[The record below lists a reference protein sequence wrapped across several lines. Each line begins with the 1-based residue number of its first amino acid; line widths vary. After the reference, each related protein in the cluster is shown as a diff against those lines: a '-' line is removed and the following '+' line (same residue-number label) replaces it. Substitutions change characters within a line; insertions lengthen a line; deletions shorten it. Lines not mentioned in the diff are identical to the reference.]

1 MGAVVPASAAPRKF
15 HLGDSGEVNRD
26 ELAKVLRRAR
36 GRLSPA
42 DVGLPAGDRRR
53 VAGLRR
59 EEVATLA
66 GISVDYVVR
75 LEQGRGPRPS
85 TSVLASLSR
94 ALRLTDDERRELFD
108 LADAVQPRDGEI
120 TMLVRASILRLLDR
134 LEDNP
139 AVVLS
144 AKSDILAWNS
154 MAAALLGDFS
164 QVPARQ
170 RNLVWQRFLGKPGR
184 VSLTAE
190 EAEVTGGQSI
200 ASLRSTAAKYPS
212 DPGLL
217 RLLAELQQGSPD
229 FRRRWEETSS
239 APWRS
244 HTKTVE
250 HPDLGS
256 IALDC
261 DAMQLP
267 DADQAVVV
275 YSAEAGSHA
284 AEMLALLKVIGTQQ
298 LSPSRAIAGPG
309 HD

>member
-1 MGAVVPASAAPRKF
+1 MLCPPDRDRQV
-15 HLGDSGEVNRD
+15 HSGEMNRD

-36 GRLSPA
+36 GRLSPVDA
-42 DVGLPAGDRRR
+42 GLAGGDRRR
-53 VAGLRR
+53 VPGLRR

-66 GISVDYVVR
+66 GVSVDYVVR

-120 TMLVRASILRLLDR
+120 TRLVRASILRLLDR
-134 LEDNP
+134 LQDNP

-164 QVPARQ
+164 RVPLRQ
-170 RNLVWQRFLGKPGR
+170 RNLVWQRFLGGPGR

-190 EAEVTGGQSI
+190 EAQVTGAQSV
-200 ASLRSTAAKYPS
+200 ASLRATAAKYPS
-212 DPGLL
+212 DRGLL
-217 RLLAELQQGSPD
+217 RLIDELRHGSAD
-229 FRRRWEETSS
+229 FRRQWEETSS

-250 HPDLGS
+250 HPELGP
-256 IALDC
+256 ITLDC
-261 DAMQLP
+261 DAMHLP

-275 YSAEAGSHA
+275 YSAEVGSHP

-298 LSPSRAIAGPG
+298 LSREPTTDPSRSAWPG
-309 HD
+309 